1 MHKSV
6 QPTTLR
12 SPLLRSTRRR
22 KPFLTHITCSK
33 TTDKATSQDRKSL
46 KDNLKRAVAN
56 TNRGKNTTAQQQ
68 SDILQTVEKLEA
80 ASPTSDPAV
89 SDLLSGKWSLLY
101 TGPGRAGDVDWEK
114 RTGGVE
120 GPFLAFFRPL
130 TANAVRSRGITQ
142 IIDSERGSVENL
154 AEFRVAN
161 AFDGALNVAGTVT
174 PVRPPGGDAESVRVD
189 VRFTSF
195 SLKLGALP
203 TLTIPLTWPKAP
215 LGFVDTTYL
224 DEDFR
229 VGRGDKGSVFVTA
242 CKQ

>member
-1 MHKSV
+1 MH
-6 QPTTLR
+6 R
-12 SPLLRSTRRR
+12 SLGQRHPVLKFPGRRQTFCIR
-22 KPFLTHITCSK
+22 AATNTE
-33 TTDKATSQDRKSL
+33 KATSQDRKAL
-46 KDNLKRAVAN
+46 KDGLKRAVSN
-56 TNRGKNTTAQQQ
+56 TNRGKLASPQQQ
-68 SDILQTVEKLEA
+68 ADILQTVQKLEA
-80 ASPTSDPAV
+80 TSPTSNPAL
-89 SDLLSGKWSLLY
+89 SSLLSGRWSLLY
-101 TGPGRAGDVDWEK
+101 TGPGRVGDVDWEK

-161 AFDGALNVAGTVT
+161 AFNGALNVAGTVEPVT
-174 PVRPPGGDAESVRVD
+174 PSGGGVDAEAVRVD
-189 VRFTSF
+189 VKFTSF
-195 SLKLGALP
+195 SLKLGGLP
-203 TLTIPLTWPKAP
+203 PLKIPLTWPKTP

-242 CKQ
+242 RKQ